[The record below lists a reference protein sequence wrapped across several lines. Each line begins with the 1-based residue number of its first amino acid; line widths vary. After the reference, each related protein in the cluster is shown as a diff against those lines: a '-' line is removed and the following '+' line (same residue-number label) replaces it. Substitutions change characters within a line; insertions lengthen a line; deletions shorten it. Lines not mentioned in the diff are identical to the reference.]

1 MKLLL
6 ATRNED
12 KVIEIKEILK
22 DLEVEIVSASQF
34 PDMPDVIEDKDTIK
48 GNSIKKA
55 TECAEYSK
63 LLTIA
68 DDTGLFVDALDGK
81 PGVYAARFAGEDCS
95 YKDNRDKMLKD
106 MKNVSNR
113 NTKFRTVCAL
123 VSPDGLIATTEGIVE
138 GKIAE
143 KEFGNNGFGYDA
155 IFKADE
161 TGKTFGEMTLIEKE
175 KISHRSRAFNK
186 MIPIIKKVTQTF
198 NVGFVK

>member
-22 DLEVEIVSASQF
+22 DLDVEIVSASQF
-34 PDMPDVIEDKDTIK
+34 PNMPDVIEDKNTIK

-55 TECAEYSK
+55 TECADFSK

-81 PGVYAARFAGEDCS
+81 PGVYAARFAGENCS
-95 YKDNRDKMLKD
+95 YKDNRVKMLKE
-106 MKNVSNR
+106 MKTIPNR
-113 NTKFRTVCAL
+113 NAQFRTVCAL

-138 GKIAE
+138 GKITKE
-143 KEFGNNGFGYDA
+143 EFGNNGFGYDA

-161 TGKTFGEMTLIEKE
+161 TGRTFGEMTQTEKE
-175 KISHRSRAFNK
+175 TISHRSKAFNK
-186 MIPIIKKVTQTF
+186 MIPIIIKYIK
-198 NVGFVK
+198 NKG

>member
-22 DLEVEIVSASQF
+22 DLDVEIVSASQF
-34 PDMPDVIEDKDTIK
+34 PNMPDVIEDKNTIK

-55 TECAEYSK
+55 TECADFSK

-81 PGVYAARFAGEDCS
+81 PGVYAARFAGENCS
-95 YKDNRDKMLKD
+95 YKDNRVKMLKE
-106 MKNVSNR
+106 MKTIPNR
-113 NTKFRTVCAL
+113 NAQFRTVCAL

-138 GKIAE
+138 GKITKE
-143 KEFGNNGFGYDA
+143 EFGNNGFGYDA

-161 TGKTFGEMTLIEKE
+161 TGRTFGEMTQTEKE
-175 KISHRSRAFNK
+175 TISHRSRALNK
-186 MIPIIKKVTQTF
+186 MIPILEKYLINGVDH
-198 NVGFVK
+198 G